1 MRYAK
6 IINGLVENVEL
17 WSVQP
22 PAADGVTFVELAD
35 DSPVGIG
42 HTYDGEN
49 FTAPEPEPVVE
60 PVPESVGPA
69 QIRLAL
75 LDLYGVTDEMIRGA
89 IDQFPEP
96 NRSRALVLYD
106 YSAEFRRGNPFV
118 AAIGQMLGINDEQVD
133 DLFRYAITL

>member
-1 MRYAK
+1 MRYAR
-6 IINGLVENVEL
+6 IVNGTVINVEV
-17 WSVQP
+17 WGEQP
-22 PAADGVTFVELAD
+22 PAADGVTFVELAA

-42 HTYDGEN
+42 HTWDGEN
-49 FTAPEPEPVVE
+49 FTAPEPEPVVV

>member
-6 IINGLVENVEL
+6 IIDGVVVNVEL
-17 WSVQP
+17 WNDP
-22 PAADGVTFVELAD
+22 PTRDGVTFVELSA

-49 FTAPEPEPVVE
+49 FTAPEPDPVVV
-60 PVPESVGPA
+60 PVPDSVGPA

-75 LDLYGVTDEMIRGA
+75 LDMYGVTDEMIRGA
-89 IDQFPEP
+89 IDQLSEP
-96 NRSRALVLYD
+96 ARSRALVLYD
-106 YSAEFRRGNPFV
+106 YSAEFRRSNPFV
-118 AAIGQMLGINDEQVD
+118 AAIGQMLGISDEQVD

>member
-1 MRYAK
+1 MSYEIPADLPQPTGYDTDGSPYWDFDGNRWTNRGWIVPLERLAQY
-6 IINGLVENVEL
+6 II
-17 WSVQP
+17 
-22 PAADGVTFVELAD
+22 AT
-35 DSPVGIG
+35 PV
-42 HTYDGEN
+42 
-49 FTAPEPEPVVE
+49 PEPGE
-60 PVPESVGPA
+60 PVPDSVGPA

-75 LDLYGVTDEMIRGA
+75 LDLYGVTDEAIRGA

-118 AAIGQMLGINDEQVD
+118 AAIGQMLGINDEQID